1 VIQISPS
8 SPIYIHCGAVDFRK
22 GMDGLCG
29 VCKEQMEKDPMSGAL
44 FVFSNRSRKS
54 LKILVY
60 DSQGFWI
67 FHKRLSRGSF
77 KWWRTGEGV
86 SGELR
91 ASELAVL
98 IWNGNPDLAAP
109 QTEWKNT
116 SNFVKSA
123 EDFSD
128 VERQEEDSH

>member
-1 VIQISPS
+1 MFPHNWVAQET
-8 SPIYIHCGAVDFRK
+8 R
-22 GMDGLCG
+22 
-29 VCKEQMEKDPMSGAL
+29 
-44 FVFSNRSRKS
+44 
-54 LKILVY
+54 
-60 DSQGFWI
+60 
-67 FHKRLSRGSF
+67 
-77 KWWRTGEGV
+77 
-86 SGELR
+86 
-91 ASELAVL
+91 AVL